1 MKEHAMF
8 FFSVY
13 QVKVLNDLPDS
24 LSQKLERTYA
34 AYSSCKLKLKL
45 GRCRQ
50 NNVKHNEDSIG
61 DVASP
66 MNIRGRADGYGLLIF
81 IGFLFSLLS
90 LPRTATSHYTVQI
103 VPPLPCCLSPVV
115 A

>member
-1 MKEHAMF
+1 MF

-50 NNVKHNEDSIG
+50 NNVKHNEDSIVDG
-61 DVASP
+61 ASP
-66 MNIRGRADGYGLLIF
+66 MNIRGRADGYACLYSSVS
-81 IGFLFSLLS
+81 FSPFS